1 MPGTRDEHFVRVAG
15 HSVTVTGESGWVRA
29 RWTLRIDGEP
39 VDGAE
44 TAAGD
49 LVLSGALPDG
59 SPVRAEVHQG
69 ALGPTRVV
77 VRHGADTEAH
87 FTGFVL

>member
-1 MPGTRDEHFVRVAG
+1 MPGTRDEHFLRIAG
-15 HSVTVTGESGWVRA
+15 HTVTVTGESGWIRA
-29 RWTLRIDGEP
+29 RWTLSIDGRP

-44 TAAGD
+44 TAGGD
-49 LVLSGALPDG
+49 LVLRGDLPDG
-59 SPVRAEVHQG
+59 SAVCAEVHQG

-77 VRHGADTEAH
+77 VHHGAGTEAR